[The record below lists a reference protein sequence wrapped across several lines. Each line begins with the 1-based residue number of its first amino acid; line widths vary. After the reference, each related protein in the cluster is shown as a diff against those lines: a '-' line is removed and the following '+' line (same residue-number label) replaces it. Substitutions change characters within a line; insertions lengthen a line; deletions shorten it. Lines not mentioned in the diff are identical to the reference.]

1 MKYLICLFLLEIY
14 ETDNSIQDFKNVVA
28 KLSKLEQ
35 DFESE
40 RSILNTFECSSIDS
54 FDEDL
59 KKTLAKNAKNRSQQ
73 SARYD
78 SFESELEEARNS
90 FLTENRTQNVDA
102 TLGDPTQDLDD
113 VNADGMSSSFPI
125 ITTDPITKKWIVNPV
140 RSSICKHVYDKESI
154 EAALKVNSRL
164 RCPYVGCS
172 KMLDATVLK
181 DDIVHKRLL
190 QNMAN
195 RQEDSSFNFE

>member
-1 MKYLICLFLLEIY
+1 MFLLEIY

-40 RSILNTFECSSIDS
+40 RSLLNTFECTSIDS
-54 FDEDL
+54 FEEDL
-59 KKTLAKNAKNRSQQ
+59 KKALANSGKNRSQQ
-73 SARYD
+73 SDRYD
-78 SFESELEEARNS
+78 SFESDLEEARNS
-90 FLTENRTQNVDA
+90 FLTEKRSQNTEA
-102 TLGDPTQDLDD
+102 TLGNPTQDLDD
-113 VNADGMSSSFPI
+113 LNADDGMSSSFPL
-125 ITTDPITKKWIVNPV
+125 ITTDPITKKRIVNPV
-140 RSSICKHVYDKESI
+140 RSAICKHVYDKESI

-172 KMLDATVLK
+172 QMLDRTMLK

-195 RQEDSSFNFE
+195 RQEDSSFNFD